1 MLKGLY
7 TAASGMLAQQRRQ
20 EVLSNNLANA
30 NTNGYKADQGQLRA
44 FPEMLLKS
52 MESKQTS
59 ADNSRYVTTSKEI
72 GSINS
77 GVYVQETIPN
87 FVQGDLRETG
97 ISTDTAL
104 VDGTYPDENGSVFFN
119 LQTADGEAYTR
130 NGNFTVDEEGF
141 LTNDQGSYVLDTT
154 GNPIQTNNQTYTMSA
169 DGSMQFTDGRNI
181 QLGLTYVQDAN
192 LLDKQGENV
201 YTASD
206 EAQAADA
213 RATAGVTY
221 NIVQGAVEGSNVDL
235 QQTMADMMQAYRT
248 FESNQK
254 VLTAYDESLGK
265 AVNEVGKL

>member
-7 TAASGMLAQQRRQ
+7 TAASGMLAQQRKQ

-44 FPEMLLKS
+44 FPEMLLKAT
-52 MESKQTS
+52 ESKPAS
-59 ADNSRYVTTSKEI
+59 VDDSRYISVSREI

-104 VDGTYPDENGSVFFN
+104 VDGAYPDENGSVFFN

-130 NGNFTVDEEGF
+130 NGSFTIDAEGF
-141 LTNDQGSYVLDTT
+141 LTNDQGSYILDAD
-154 GNPIQTNNQTYTMSA
+154 GNPIQTNDQTYTMTA
-169 DGSMQFTDGRNI
+169 DGTMQFADGRNI

-192 LLDKQGENV
+192 LLDKQGENI
-201 YTASD
+201 YTASE
-206 EAQAADA
+206 EAQAEDA
-213 RATAGVTY
+213 RATAGVAY
-221 NIVQGAVEGSNVDL
+221 NIVQGAVEGSNVDME
-235 QQTMADMMQAYRT
+235 QTMTDMMQAYRT
-248 FESNQK
+248 FEMNQK
-254 VLTAYDESLGK
+254 VMTAYDESLGK